1 MRFKPLSLALILAAA
16 PLAGRCA
23 DLLDIYRQ
31 ARANDPVLAQ
41 ADAQRLAIGEGVPLA
56 AAALLP
62 QISGSMSLQQSDNSA
77 GSNQSGNG
85 GLDTPGGHIRT
96 RSESL
101 SLDQTIFNL
110 PDIANLR
117 AAKSTAN
124 AQDAAYTAAE
134 QELFIRVASAYFQ
147 VLTDEDE
154 VVYAK
159 ANEDAFKKEYD
170 QAQAQ
175 YQVGLAAITNV
186 YQADSFYQAART
198 QTVTAENTLA
208 NDKQALTQ
216 ITNHPVENL
225 EKLREDLPLDPPVPA
240 DPQAWVTQALDTN
253 PSILSQKYN
262 LEAAEH
268 DVTAARAARLPTISA
283 SVSRGR
289 TTSWLENSN
298 FGNIDSGNG
307 RIGTTVGVFLSVPIF
322 SGGSIHAHVKQSIY
336 QRDSAQDALEIQRRQ
351 IVANT
356 LNSYRAVLAAISQV
370 QSSKAAV
377 ASGQKA
383 LDATRAGYQVGTETI
398 LDVLTAIQTLT
409 SAESSYSQARH
420 ALVLDKLL
428 LKQAAGT
435 ISYKDLQAVNA
446 LLQSD
451 GS

>member
-1 MRFKPLSLALILAAA
+1 MRLECLSLALIFAVA
-16 PLAGRCA
+16 PLAHGA

-41 ADAQRLAIGEGVPLA
+41 ADAQRLAVGEGVPLA
-56 AAALLP
+56 ASALLP
-62 QISGSMSLQQSDNSA
+62 QVSGSMSLQQSDTR
-77 GSNQSGNG
+77 SNQSGIGGING
-85 GLDTPGGHIRT
+85 ASVAGGHLRT
-96 RSESL
+96 RSQSL

-117 AAKSTAN
+117 AAKSTAD
-124 AQDAAYTAAE
+124 AQDEAYTAAE
-134 QELFIRVASAYFQ
+134 QELYIRVATAYFQ
-147 VLTDEDE
+147 VLTDEDQL
-154 VVYAK
+154 VNAK

-170 QAQAQ
+170 QALAQ

-186 YQADSFYQAART
+186 YQANSFYQAAKT
-198 QTVTAENTLA
+198 QTVTAQNTLD
-208 NDKQALTQ
+208 NDRQALTQ
-216 ITNHPVENL
+216 ITNQPVGEL
-225 EKLREDLPLDPPVPA
+225 KKLREDLPLDPPTPA

-268 DVTAARAARLPTISA
+268 EVTAARAARLPTISA

-289 TTSWLENSN
+289 TSSWLESGN

-307 RIGTTVGVFLSVPIF
+307 RLGTTVGVFLTLPIF

-351 IVANT
+351 IVTNT
-356 LNSYRAVLAAISQV
+356 LNYYRAVLAGISQV

-383 LDATRAGYQVGTETI
+383 LDATRAGFQVGTETI

-409 SAESSYSQARH
+409 SAESSYTQARH
-420 ALVLDKLL
+420 AFVLDKLL

-435 ISYKDLQAVNA
+435 ISYKDMQEVNA
-446 LLQSD
+446 LLQ
-451 GS
+451 